1 MRKAFEELS
10 DKSRIWIFQS
20 NSKIDDSTSEKI
32 LTETDHFLQKWAAHG
47 NALLASST
55 IEYNQFLII
64 ATDEDFNLAS
74 GCSIDSMTRFIQELA
89 QKFNLNL
96 FDRSKLAFLKSG
108 NVELVDM
115 KSMKELVSQGYFDS
129 EMLFF
134 NNNINTKDQLRKEW
148 LVKPEESWLSRYFQ
162 SAKSVL

>member
-20 NSKIDDSTSEKI
+20 STKIDDATSEKI
-32 LTETDHFLQKWAAHG
+32 LAETDDFLQKWAAHG

-55 IEYNQFLII
+55 VEYNQFLII
-64 ATDEDFNLAS
+64 ATDEDFNMAS
-74 GCSIDSMTRFIQELA
+74 GCSIDSMTRFVQELA
-89 QKFNLNL
+89 QKFHLNL
-96 FDRSKLAFLKSG
+96 FDRTKLAFLKSES
-108 NVELVDM
+108 VELVDM

-134 NNNINTKDQLRKEW
+134 NNNISTKNQLRNEW

-162 SAKSVL
+162 ASKSVL